1 MAFNI
6 RTHPL
11 EVRGTRSAER
21 LDQARGHLGLR
32 KGAHLGELE
41 PRRLLRWIV
50 ILSAIFL
57 HLKKTPITDLTSTTF
72 TYMPKISPYPRPF
85 SRPAVQAR
93 DSQFDRDS
101 RQTSPGVA
109 DAMLS
114 DRQNPV

>member
-1 MAFNI
+1 VAFNI

-57 HLKKTPITDLTSTTF
+57 HLKKTPITDLTLTTS
-72 TYMPKISPYPRPF
+72 TYMPKISPYPSQVPDATCLQ
-85 SRPAVQAR
+85 PAR
-93 DSQFDRDS
+93 SL
-101 RQTSPGVA
+101 T
-109 DAMLS
+109 
-114 DRQNPV
+114 